1 MVKYLLHD
9 FQMERNKINHRSKEP
24 HPRMRCRDEAGF
36 WDQYRRANN
45 FSREKSKIHE
55 THRTSVWNF
64 DEIRDFAENDNGSR
78 RPT

>member
-1 MVKYLLHD
+1 MVKYLLCD
-9 FQMERNKINHRSKEP
+9 LQMERNKLRFRSDEP
-24 HPRMRCRDEAGF
+24 HPTMRIRCEAGF

-45 FSREKSKIHE
+45 YSREKSKIHE

-64 DEIRDFAENDNGSR
+64 DDIRDFAENDNGGR